1 MTKEHKNTQSN
12 KITRRTLLMTASAAG
27 ASRFIPK
34 IATSSGGRRV
44 LTVYF
49 DKAMG
54 SLRAIEKL
62 IP

>member
-1 MTKEHKNTQSN
+1 MAKEHQNTQSN
-12 KITRRTLLMTASAAG
+12 KITRRALLATASAAG

-34 IATSSGGRRV
+34 VATSSGGRRI

-54 SLRAIEKL
+54 TLRAVEKL